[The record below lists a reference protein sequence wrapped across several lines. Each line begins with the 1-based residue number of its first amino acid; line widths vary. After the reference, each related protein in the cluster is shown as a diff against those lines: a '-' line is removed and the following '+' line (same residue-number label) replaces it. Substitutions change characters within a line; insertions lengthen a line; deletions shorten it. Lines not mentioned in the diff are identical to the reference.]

1 MLTKALP
8 TTLTTTHLLRVGTGL
23 TLSAILFAL
32 AGCSS
37 INELMAEGSKPPAIV
52 NVATD
57 QQPFYDALNSLI
69 LPPKSPQ
76 AAPQAAPQG
85 IADGPYNGVMPEG
98 EQFTTFVKNGY
109 FDEFLV
115 VYYPNFVTQLRTDL
129 VNGLYDGWVTY
140 RLSDSRIKQKVLF
153 RQGVVQ
159 EAIVYS
165 QAGNPEY
172 HFWFT
177 NEQPTS
183 GMRYDNNGN
192 AVESMF

>member
-8 TTLTTTHLLRVGTGL
+8 TTLTTTHFLRGGTGL

-76 AAPQAAPQG
+76 AAPQG

-129 VNGLYDGWVTY
+129 VNGLYHGWVTY

>member
-8 TTLTTTHLLRVGTGL
+8 TTLITAHLLRVGTAL
-23 TLSAILFAL
+23 TLSAVFFAL

-69 LPPKSPQ
+69 LPPKS
-76 AAPQAAPQG
+76 PQAAPQG

-129 VNGLYDGWVTY
+129 VNGLYHGWVTY

-153 RQGVVQ
+153 RQGAVQ

>member
-8 TTLTTTHLLRVGTGL
+8 TTLITAHLLRVGTAL
-23 TLSAILFAL
+23 TLSAVLFAF

-69 LPPKSPQ
+69 LPPKS
-76 AAPQAAPQG
+76 PQAAPQG

-183 GMRYDNNGN
+183 GMRYDSNGN

>member
-8 TTLTTTHLLRVGTGL
+8 TTLTTPHLLRVGTAL

-69 LPPKSPQ
+69 LPPKS
-76 AAPQAAPQG
+76 PQAAPQG

-183 GMRYDNNGN
+183 GMRYDNSGN

>member
-8 TTLTTTHLLRVGTGL
+8 TTLKTAHLLRVGTAL

-76 AAPQAAPQG
+76 AAPQG

-129 VNGLYDGWVTY
+129 VNGLYHGWVTY

>member
-8 TTLTTTHLLRVGTGL
+8 TTLTTAHLLRVGTAL

-37 INELMAEGSKPPAIV
+37 INEMMAEGSKPPAIV

-69 LPPKSPQ
+69 LPPKS
-76 AAPQAAPQG
+76 PQAAPQG

-129 VNGLYDGWVTY
+129 VNGLYNGWVTY

-153 RQGVVQ
+153 RQGAVQ

>member
-183 GMRYDNNGN
+183 GMRYDSNGN

>member
-8 TTLTTTHLLRVGTGL
+8 TTLTTAHLWRVGTAL

-69 LPPKSPQ
+69 LPPKS
-76 AAPQAAPQG
+76 PQAAPQG

-183 GMRYDNNGN
+183 GMRYDSNGN

>member
-8 TTLTTTHLLRVGTGL
+8 TTVTTAHLLRVGTAL
-23 TLSAILFAL
+23 TLSAVLFAL

-69 LPPKSPQ
+69 LPPKS
-76 AAPQAAPQG
+76 PQAAPQG

-153 RQGVVQ
+153 RQGAVQ

>member
-8 TTLTTTHLLRVGTGL
+8 TTLTTAHLLRVGTGL

-76 AAPQAAPQG
+76 AAPQG

-129 VNGLYDGWVTY
+129 VNGLYHGWVTY

>member
-1 MLTKALP
+1 MLIKALP
-8 TTLTTTHLLRVGTGL
+8 ITVTTAHLLRVGTAL

-76 AAPQAAPQG
+76 AAPQG

-129 VNGLYDGWVTY
+129 VNGLYHGWVTY

>member
-8 TTLTTTHLLRVGTGL
+8 TTLTTAHLLRVGTGL

-76 AAPQAAPQG
+76 AAPQG

-129 VNGLYDGWVTY
+129 VNGLYHGWVTY

-159 EAIVYS
+159 EAIVYN

-183 GMRYDNNGN
+183 GMRYDSNGN

>member
-8 TTLTTTHLLRVGTGL
+8 TTLKTAHLLRVGTAL

-76 AAPQAAPQG
+76 AAPQG

-129 VNGLYDGWVTY
+129 VNGLYHGWVTY

-159 EAIVYS
+159 EAIVYN

>member
-8 TTLTTTHLLRVGTGL
+8 TTVTTPHLLRVGTAL

-69 LPPKSPQ
+69 LPPKS
-76 AAPQAAPQG
+76 PQAAPQG

-183 GMRYDNNGN
+183 GMRYDSNGN

>member
-8 TTLTTTHLLRVGTGL
+8 TTLTTAHLLRVGTAL
-23 TLSAILFAL
+23 TLSAVLFAL

-69 LPPKSPQ
+69 LPPKS
-76 AAPQAAPQG
+76 PQAAPQG

-153 RQGVVQ
+153 RQGAVQ

>member
-165 QAGNPEY
+165 QTENPEY

>member
-8 TTLTTTHLLRVGTGL
+8 TPLTTAHLLRVGTAL

-76 AAPQAAPQG
+76 AAPQG

-129 VNGLYDGWVTY
+129 VNGLYHGWVTY

>member
-8 TTLTTTHLLRVGTGL
+8 TTLTTAHLLRVGTAL
-23 TLSAILFAL
+23 TLLAILFGL

-69 LPPKSPQ
+69 LPPKS
-76 AAPQAAPQG
+76 PQAAPQG

-183 GMRYDNNGN
+183 GMRYDSNGN

>member
-8 TTLTTTHLLRVGTGL
+8 TTLTMAHLLRVGTAL

-76 AAPQAAPQG
+76 AAPQG

-98 EQFTTFVKNGY
+98 EQFTTFVKKGY

>member
-8 TTLTTTHLLRVGTGL
+8 TTVTTAHLLRVGTAL

-76 AAPQAAPQG
+76 AAPQG

-129 VNGLYDGWVTY
+129 VNGLYEGWVTY

-165 QAGNPEY
+165 QVGNPEY

-183 GMRYDNNGN
+183 GMRYDSNGN

>member
-8 TTLTTTHLLRVGTGL
+8 TTLTTAHLLRVGTGL

-69 LPPKSPQ
+69 LPPKS
-76 AAPQAAPQG
+76 PQAAPQG

-159 EAIVYS
+159 EAIVYN

-183 GMRYDNNGN
+183 GMRYDSNGN

>member
-8 TTLTTTHLLRVGTGL
+8 TTLITAHLLRVGTAL

-69 LPPKSPQ
+69 LPPKS
-76 AAPQAAPQG
+76 PQAAPQG

-153 RQGVVQ
+153 RQGGVQ
-159 EAIVYS
+159 EAIVYN

-183 GMRYDNNGN
+183 GMRYDSNGN

>member
-8 TTLTTTHLLRVGTGL
+8 TTLTTAHLLRVGTAL

-57 QQPFYDALNSLI
+57 QQPFYDALISLI
-69 LPPKSPQ
+69 LPPKS
-76 AAPQAAPQG
+76 PQAAPQG

-129 VNGLYDGWVTY
+129 VNGLYHGWVTY

>member
-8 TTLTTTHLLRVGTGL
+8 TTLTTAHLLRVGTAL
-23 TLSAILFAL
+23 TLLAILFAL

-69 LPPKSPQ
+69 LPPKS
-76 AAPQAAPQG
+76 PQAAPQG

-129 VNGLYDGWVTY
+129 VNGLYNGWVTY

-153 RQGVVQ
+153 RQGAVQ

>member
-8 TTLTTTHLLRVGTGL
+8 TTLTTAHLLRVGTAL
-23 TLSAILFAL
+23 TLSAVLFAL

-69 LPPKSPQ
+69 LPPKS
-76 AAPQAAPQG
+76 PQAAPQG

-129 VNGLYDGWVTY
+129 VNGLYHGWVTY

-153 RQGVVQ
+153 RQGAVQ

-192 AVESMF
+192 VVESMF

>member
-8 TTLTTTHLLRVGTGL
+8 TTLITAHLLRVGTAL

-37 INELMAEGSKPPAIV
+37 INEMMAEGSKPPAIV

-57 QQPFYDALNSLI
+57 QQPFYDALNSLS
-69 LPPKSPQ
+69 LPPKS
-76 AAPQAAPQG
+76 PQAAPQG

-165 QAGNPEY
+165 QTENPEY

-183 GMRYDNNGN
+183 GMRYDSNGN

>member
-8 TTLTTTHLLRVGTGL
+8 TTLTTTHLLRVGTAL

-69 LPPKSPQ
+69 LPPKS
-76 AAPQAAPQG
+76 PQAAPQG

-183 GMRYDNNGN
+183 GMRYDSNGN

>member
-76 AAPQAAPQG
+76 AAPQG

-153 RQGVVQ
+153 RQGGVQ
-159 EAIVYS
+159 EAIVYN

>member
-8 TTLTTTHLLRVGTGL
+8 TTLTTAHLLRVGTGL

-76 AAPQAAPQG
+76 AAPQG

-129 VNGLYDGWVTY
+129 VNGLYHGWVTY

-153 RQGVVQ
+153 RQGAVQ

>member
-8 TTLTTTHLLRVGTGL
+8 TTLTTPHLLRVGTAL

-69 LPPKSPQ
+69 LPPKS
-76 AAPQAAPQG
+76 PQAAPQG

-192 AVESMF
+192 VVESMF

>member
-8 TTLTTTHLLRVGTGL
+8 TTLKTAHLLRVGTAL

-37 INELMAEGSKPPAIV
+37 INEMMAEGSKQPAIV

-76 AAPQAAPQG
+76 AAPQG

-98 EQFTTFVKNGY
+98 EQFTTFVKKGY

-183 GMRYDNNGN
+183 GMRYDSNGN

>member
-8 TTLTTTHLLRVGTGL
+8 TTLKTAHLLRVGTAL

-37 INELMAEGSKPPAIV
+37 INEMMAEGSKPPAIV

-76 AAPQAAPQG
+76 AAPQG

-98 EQFTTFVKNGY
+98 EQFTTFVKKGY

-183 GMRYDNNGN
+183 GMRYDSNGN

>member
-8 TTLTTTHLLRVGTGL
+8 TTVTTAHLLRVGTGL

-69 LPPKSPQ
+69 LPPKS
-76 AAPQAAPQG
+76 PQAAPQG

-183 GMRYDNNGN
+183 GMRYDSNGN

>member
-8 TTLTTTHLLRVGTGL
+8 TTLITAHLLRVGTAL

-37 INELMAEGSKPPAIV
+37 INEMMAEGSKPPAIV

-69 LPPKSPQ
+69 LPPKS
-76 AAPQAAPQG
+76 PQAAPQG

-159 EAIVYS
+159 EAIVYN

-183 GMRYDNNGN
+183 GMRYDSNGN

>member
-8 TTLTTTHLLRVGTGL
+8 TTLTTPHLLRVGTAL

-69 LPPKSPQ
+69 LPPKS
-76 AAPQAAPQG
+76 PQAAPQG

-153 RQGVVQ
+153 RQGRVQ
-159 EAIVYS
+159 EAIVYN

-183 GMRYDNNGN
+183 GMRYDSNGN

>member
-8 TTLTTTHLLRVGTGL
+8 TTVTTAHLLRVGTAL
-23 TLSAILFAL
+23 TLSAVLFAF

-69 LPPKSPQ
+69 LPPKS
-76 AAPQAAPQG
+76 PQAAPQG

-159 EAIVYS
+159 EAIVYN

>member
-8 TTLTTTHLLRVGTGL
+8 TTLTTAHLLRVGTGL

-76 AAPQAAPQG
+76 AAPQG

-115 VYYPNFVTQLRTDL
+115 VYHPNFVTQLRTDL

-165 QAGNPEY
+165 QTENPEY

>member
-8 TTLTTTHLLRVGTGL
+8 TTLTTAHLLRIGTRL

-76 AAPQAAPQG
+76 AAPQG

-129 VNGLYDGWVTY
+129 VNGLYHGWVTY

>member
-8 TTLTTTHLLRVGTGL
+8 TTLTTAHLRRVGTGL

-37 INELMAEGSKPPAIV
+37 INEMMAEGSKPPAIV

-69 LPPKSPQ
+69 LPPKS
-76 AAPQAAPQG
+76 PQAAPQG

-183 GMRYDNNGN
+183 GMRYDSNGN

>member
-8 TTLTTTHLLRVGTGL
+8 TTLTTTHLLRVGTRL
-23 TLSAILFAL
+23 TLSAILFVL

-69 LPPKSPQ
+69 LPPKS
-76 AAPQAAPQG
+76 PQAAPQG

-183 GMRYDNNGN
+183 GMRYDSNGN